1 MDIREYFLFPLSVIN
16 ALIFMN
22 MIIGVIIDVV
32 VRENDS
38 ELPENIAL
46 LTKID
51 QIIKLNQDF

>member
-1 MDIREYFLFPLSVIN
+1 
-16 ALIFMN
+16 MN

-51 QIIKLNQDF
+51 QRLNKIESRLFD